1 MRGIIRVTAM
11 TISPAIEISVDQL
24 AGICQR
30 YNVREISLFGSAAR
44 GEMRPDSD
52 IDILVDF
59 APDAHPGW
67 DVFRLEE
74 ELTQLFGRKVDMGT
88 KESLKPRV
96 RSAVLRD
103 ARVLYAA

>member
-1 MRGIIRVTAM
+1 MRGIIRVAAM
-11 TISPAIEISVDQL
+11 TISPAIEISADQL
-24 AGICQR
+24 AEICRR

-44 GEMRPDSD
+44 CEMRPDSD

-67 DVFRLEE
+67 DFFRLEE